1 MKRSSEIEQLNCF
14 KNCSK
19 SRLGKNVEFDCG
31 ENLNNLRHVTRTS
44 DLFNWILALMLSN
57 IDKHFIL
64 SGEPLSDKIMNIIIS
79 KFNDLI
85 VPYSK
90 EGHNHRLQP
99 IKAKLSQLVPY
110 YKEVDGS
117 FVQIL
122 KIYKFRWVVATNFN
136 LRETDNNDKT
146 IVHTVYIFDAFL
158 NASFRK
164 KANEVKYP
172 ISFIQDICNIVSR
185 PKNEIKFVLL
195 NVPQT
200 SKREYAGFYA
210 VAFTYLI
217 LRERIVLCRAINQAL
232 LPEHLIKFL
241 EHSIYSQNIFTEC
254 KNFSHPTTYISFT
267 ERLYYHCVQPDIG
280 ERMKECDCCKNQHC
294 ENFERIS
301 NTNISLSQ
309 WYCPSCD
316 QIPFVHINS
325 FPYLVLGKFF
335 MELCITDEKM
345 PLTLALVCKKCKSF
359 INENFIERVHIQ
371 WLDQEYH
378 ANT

>member
-136 LRETDNNDKT
+136 FRETDNNDKT

-195 NVPQT
+195 NVP
-200 SKREYAGFYA
+200 
-210 VAFTYLI
+210 
-217 LRERIVLCRAINQAL
+217 
-232 LPEHLIKFL
+232 
-241 EHSIYSQNIFTEC
+241 
-254 KNFSHPTTYISFT
+254 
-267 ERLYYHCVQPDIG
+267 
-280 ERMKECDCCKNQHC
+280 
-294 ENFERIS
+294 
-301 NTNISLSQ
+301 
-309 WYCPSCD
+309 
-316 QIPFVHINS
+316 
-325 FPYLVLGKFF
+325 
-335 MELCITDEKM
+335 
-345 PLTLALVCKKCKSF
+345 
-359 INENFIERVHIQ
+359 
-371 WLDQEYH
+371 
-378 ANT
+378 